1 MNREERLKRIQ
12 DAYAEFSADLQFVDE
27 TGGSD
32 KDEADFMSRLATMK
46 LTSVEETK

>member
-1 MNREERLKRIQ
+1 MDRAERLKRIQ
-12 DAYAEFSADLQFVDE
+12 AAYAEFSTDLKFVDE

-32 KDEADFMSRLATMK
+32 KDESEFMTHLAEMK